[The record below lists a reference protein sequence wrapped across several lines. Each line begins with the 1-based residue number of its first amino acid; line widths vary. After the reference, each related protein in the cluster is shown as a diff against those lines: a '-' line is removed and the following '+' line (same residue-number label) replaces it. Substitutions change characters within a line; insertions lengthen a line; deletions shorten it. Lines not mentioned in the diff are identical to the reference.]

1 MGEHMSWVTSWKQWR
16 RAQSINGFGMKSLAT
31 RYYGLFSIVVF
42 GVVDTAAEGF
52 CNDEIHP
59 SEVGFDVLAT
69 RFNDTVRAA
78 LPARK
83 RHAVTG

>member
-1 MGEHMSWVTSWKQWR
+1 MGEH
-16 RAQSINGFGMKSLAT
+16 
-31 RYYGLFSIVVF
+31 
-42 GVVDTAAEGF
+42 AAEGF
-52 CNDEIHP
+52 WNDEIHP
-59 SEVGFDVLAT
+59 SEAGFDVLAT